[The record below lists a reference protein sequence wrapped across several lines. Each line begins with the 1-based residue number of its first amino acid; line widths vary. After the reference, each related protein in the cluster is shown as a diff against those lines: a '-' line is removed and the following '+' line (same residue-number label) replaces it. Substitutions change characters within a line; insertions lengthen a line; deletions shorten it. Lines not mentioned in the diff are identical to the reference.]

1 MLDANKVS
9 DIKEISKYGK
19 ARGFLV
25 AKRYKLPTY
34 SNFYII
40 ENEEEA
46 KLLLEQHKEQEK
58 FCMRADT
65 TMGNVPLGIDGKN
78 GNRETI
84 FEYLK
89 EIKEKSKELG
99 INGAAIIYWNKGK
112 FCPTYDTD
120 GCFYLDY
127 CKNRNALII
136 DYVGKGWD
144 GSFLSHGTA
153 CHETYEI
160 PWKDILFFD
169 ENNKNR
175 YRKQIIS
182 EQSYSKLREDRI
194 KDLIK
199 DFGLSLE
206 ECNQVIPNEYKG
218 IKSEHLRQTFNQVIL
233 PMYDRKDL
241 QRYYQEYIAIAQIE
255 NDKVLVPEI
264 ILPERLRQKAKS
276 TSEEE
281 R

>member
-1 MLDANKVS
+1 M
-9 DIKEISKYGK
+9 
-19 ARGFLV
+19 
-25 AKRYKLPTY
+25 
-34 SNFYII
+34 
-40 ENEEEA
+40 
-46 KLLLEQHKEQEK
+46 
-58 FCMRADT
+58 
-65 TMGNVPLGIDGKN
+65 
-78 GNRETI
+78 
-84 FEYLK
+84 
-89 EIKEKSKELG
+89 
-99 INGAAIIYWNKGK
+99 
-112 FCPTYDTD
+112 
-120 GCFYLDY
+120 
-127 CKNRNALII
+127 I

-194 KDLIK
+194 KSLIK

-206 ECNQVIPNEYKG
+206 ECNQAIPNEYKG

-233 PMYDRKDL
+233 PMYDSEDL

-264 ILPERLRQKAKS
+264 ILPERLRQKEKN
-276 TSEEE
+276 TSGEE